1 MILKR
6 IELQMELNSQT
17 PLSEEAWGK
26 IPGPEALRRSPA
38 EEDIKRDPGFLMEFN
53 RNLER
58 NAHLSRLNE
67 KYLEQKM
74 EEIDGYVPICNTLYE
89 CTRARLHELLLLC
102 AANYANNCEYRAVGD
117 LMFNPRLILVHIR
130 GRHEPVAKERH
141 APLSRQFADRAETGQ
156 KVIIWLKEK
165 TTLETIKKPLIAH
178 SYEILES
185 CGFIPRD
192 YLSLARAREIQI
204 ADLSAFLCSRGF
216 KDRSELEDWLGRA
229 ESEDKETVKSR
240 LLPLDW
246 EIFRK
251 LSRWIKLD
259 DLVKQH
265 DLGAVTPTHEYAQ
278 DAQVLRRRI
287 KM

>member
-1 MILKR
+1 MVFNCQASLF
-6 IELQMELNSQT
+6 ENAAEE
-17 PLSEEAWGK
+17 PLL
-26 IPGPEALRRSPA
+26 PEALWRSGA
-38 EEDIKRDPGFLMEFN
+38 EDDIKRDLAFLLEFN

-74 EEIDGYVPICNTLYE
+74 EEIDGYVPICNALYE
-89 CTRARLHELLLLC
+89 CTRVRVHELLLLC

-141 APLSRQFADRAETGQ
+141 APLSRQFADRAEADQ

-165 TTLETIKKPLIAH
+165 TTLETIKKPLIPH
-178 SYEILES
+178 SYEILERCRLIS
-185 CGFIPRD
+185 RD
-192 YLSLARAREIQI
+192 YLNSARDREVQI
-204 ADLSAFLCSRGF
+204 ADLSAFLCSKGF
-216 KDRSELEDWLGRA
+216 EDRSELEDWIRRA
-229 ESEDKETVKSR
+229 GPGDRALVESR

-251 LSRWIKLD
+251 LGRWIKLGSF
-259 DLVKQH
+259 VNSSKMFFSVIP
-265 DLGAVTPTHEYAQ
+265 AP
-278 DAQVLRRRI
+278 VLRSSSATEDGKAGI
-287 KM
+287 